1 MGRGN
6 DTLRGLARSFRMMDD
21 AGDGKLDRADL
32 KWGLKDYGVELLDD
46 QIEALIDH
54 FDTNGD
60 GFISF
65 GEFLRG
71 LRGELNDA
79 RKAVVNAAYD
89 VLDSTHDG
97 RVTFADIKRT
107 YSAADH
113 PMVESGRKTE
123 EEVLKEFM
131 GMWDTQ
137 DHVREEEERDTREKR
152 HTEFG
157 DCLLRKSDENP
168 ECAVLFV
175 HVSLSLS
182 YSLSLSFPSLSLLL
196 SLVICVLLSL
206 SPFSPP

>member
-1 MGRGN
+1 
-6 DTLRGLARSFRMMDD
+6 MDD

-71 LRGELNDA
+71 LRGELNDT
-79 RKAVVNAAYD
+79 RKAVINAAYD

-123 EEVLKEFM
+123 AEVLKEFM

-137 DHVREEEERDTREKR
+137 DHVREEKKRERKREERDTQ
-152 HTEFG
+152 
-157 DCLLRKSDENP
+157 KSD
-168 ECAVLFV
+168 
-175 HVSLSLS
+175 
-182 YSLSLSFPSLSLLL
+182 
-196 SLVICVLLSL
+196 
-206 SPFSPP
+206 